1 MEHVYNCDNLDP
13 VNLVVIHRFPEVN
26 TKLDSLMY
34 YITINGDK
42 VYNQSEDTSSFL
54 PNLISTTKISED
66 VYKSVYSLPLIL
78 SDDKLNDQNKSAMGQ
93 IIKVHVVFP
102 FDYKTSIIDHI
113 FWSKNS
119 NILE

>member
-1 MEHVYNCDNLDP
+1 MEHAYNCDNLDP

-26 TKLDSLMY
+26 TKLDSLLY

-54 PNLISTTKISED
+54 PNLISTAKISED
-66 VYKSVYSLPLIL
+66 VYKSVYSLPLML
-78 SDDKLNDQNKSAMGQ
+78 SDVSDDKLNDQNKLAMGQ

-102 FDYKTSIIDHI
+102 FDYRTSVIDH
-113 FWSKNS
+113 FFK
-119 NILE
+119 